1 MASACETTNQREGI
15 SPWRRTRV
23 LFVAHSALLGGAEL
37 CLDTTLANLDQTR
50 FQPFVLFAGEGPL
63 VARARDYGCHV
74 DVWPLSWWLCF
85 EQGWWHYKNL
95 LLGSAP
101 RVVRLT
107 SFLRQHAIDLVYT
120 NTAVVFEGALAARR
134 AGVPHVWHVHEV
146 LNPEHM
152 RPRLLP
158 LKTIS
163 GLIDR
168 LSQRV
173 IFESE
178 SSRRVA
184 AAWID
189 TEKSLA
195 IANSV
200 RLQPPAE
207 PDVTAARRRLGLPER
222 GTVFTFLGRFSER
235 KNPLLFADA
244 LARLSIDRGAVGL
257 FVGEGPLEG
266 QLNERLAALN
276 LDERTHVLP
285 FQADVSDVLAASD
298 VIVLP
303 SNEESFG
310 LVLVEAAAY
319 AKPVVATRTE
329 GPAEIVVDGVT
340 GLLVAPRDIEGL
352 TQALSRLL
360 DDATLRERLGHAAA
374 GRAADLYSAEGNTR
388 RIEQTLCEVLGAQCA
403 AVTAGARNS

>member
-1 MASACETTNQREGI
+1 
-15 SPWRRTRV
+15 
-23 LFVAHSALLGGAEL
+23 
-37 CLDTTLANLDQTR
+37 
-50 FQPFVLFAGEGPL
+50 
-63 VARARDYGCHV
+63 
-74 DVWPLSWWLCF
+74 
-85 EQGWWHYKNL
+85 
-95 LLGSAP
+95 
-101 RVVRLT
+101 
-107 SFLRQHAIDLVYT
+107 
-120 NTAVVFEGALAARR
+120 
-134 AGVPHVWHVHEV
+134 
-146 LNPEHM
+146 
-152 RPRLLP
+152 
-158 LKTIS
+158 
-163 GLIDR
+163 
-168 LSQRV
+168 
-173 IFESE
+173 
-178 SSRRVA
+178 
-184 AAWID
+184 
-189 TEKSLA
+189 
-195 IANSV
+195 
-200 RLQPPAE
+200 
-207 PDVTAARRRLGLPER
+207 
-222 GTVFTFLGRFSER
+222 
-235 KNPLLFADA
+235 
-244 LARLSIDRGAVGL
+244 
-257 FVGEGPLEG
+257 
-266 QLNERLAALN
+266 LN

>member
-1 MASACETTNQREGI
+1 MASACETTNRHERNATG
-15 SPWRRTRV
+15 RRTRV

-37 CLDTTLANLDQTR
+37 CLDTTLANLDQAR
-50 FQPFVLFAGEGPL
+50 FEPFVLFAGDGPL
-63 VARARDYGCHV
+63 VARARHYGCHV

-101 RVVRLT
+101 RIVRLA
-107 SFLRQHAIDLVYT
+107 SFLRQHEIDLVYT

-146 LNPEHM
+146 LSPDHM

-158 LKTIS
+158 LKTIA
-163 GLIDR
+163 GLIDK

-178 SSRRVA
+178 SSRRIA
-184 AAWID
+184 AGWIG

-195 IANSV
+195 IPNSV
-200 RLQPPAE
+200 RLRAPAE
-207 PDVTAARRRLGLPER
+207 PDLAAARRRLGLPQ
-222 GTVFTFLGRFSER
+222 GATVFTFLGRFSER
-235 KNPLLFADA
+235 KNPLLFAEA
-244 LARLSIDRGAVGL
+244 LSRLPSDCGALGL
-257 FVGEGPLEG
+257 FVGEGPLAGE
-266 QLNERLAALN
+266 LAARLATLN
-276 LDERTHVLP
+276 LGERTSVLP
-285 FQADVSDVLAASD
+285 FQADVSDVLSASD
-298 VIVLP
+298 IVVLP

-310 LVLVEAAAY
+310 LVLVEAAAF

-352 TQALSRLL
+352 TQALLQLL
-360 DDATLRERLGHAAA
+360 EDSARRVCM
-374 GRAADLYSAEGNTR
+374 GRAAAQRAAKLFSAEGNTR
-388 RIEQTLCEVLGAQCA
+388 RIEQTLSDVLGVRRA
-403 AVTAGARNS
+403 AGSAEVRAT